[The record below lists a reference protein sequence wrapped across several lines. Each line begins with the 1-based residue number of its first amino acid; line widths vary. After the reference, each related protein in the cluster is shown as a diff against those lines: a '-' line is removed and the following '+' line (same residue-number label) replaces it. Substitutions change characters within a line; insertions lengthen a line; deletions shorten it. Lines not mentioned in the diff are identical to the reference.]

1 MFKVKNN
8 PSKTTESKRSIT
20 ISSVSID
27 DGQLVDENGS
37 IVEGI
42 AENLPDG
49 VDEFT
54 IKIQVV
60 IPDEEG

>member
-20 ISSVSID
+20 ISSVSIE